1 MENRKYNPKLVQ
13 PVNVSKYPARTK
25 QEMRLID
32 KKPFRDTDRDRVPNY
47 LDCKPKNKKEQHFGA
62 LLGGLLGL
70 AITASVAGAILNKS
84 AQNVNPKNRQKYTK
98 KY

>member
-1 MENRKYNPKLVQ
+1 MEKRTYPNFVQ

-25 QEMRLID
+25 QENRLIA
-32 KKPFRDTDRDRVPNY
+32 KNPYGDRDKDGVPNY

-62 LLGGLLGL
+62 LLGGLMGL

-84 AQNVNPKNRQKYTK
+84 NQRRKY
-98 KY
+98 